1 MWPVT
6 GIFERSA
13 FSLSFQVSYFIACSS
28 FNSAFMS
35 GCKHKIRKQWT
46 NLCLNEPGVVDSQK
60 RRPSFAPGCFKAS
73 DVQREVNGVYIQ
85 FVRKSRAVTLCPV
98 SSQASWATP
107 RSNECKTLFFF
118 YATWRW
124 ANDVRKCIMKCQI
137 TDFVDNRLC
146 GYLWHFLL
154 VCLYTWQTASSLHAN
169 NLELSRNWMVDYVDS
184 LPNVGISL
192 VTHEIHLCRSNAVLL
207 KLLFFFLIHKP
218 FTFCTCYLCGPAH
231 A

>member
-46 NLCLNEPGVVDSQK
+46 NLCFNEPGVVDSQK

-73 DVQREVNGVYIQ
+73 DVQREVNDVYIQ

-98 SSQASWATP
+98 SSQTSWATP
-107 RSNECKTLFFF
+107 RSNKCKTLLFFLCHLKMGK
-118 YATWRW
+118 R
-124 ANDVRKCIMKCQI
+124 CQI
-137 TDFVDNRLC
+137 MYNEVSNYGLC
-146 GYLWHFLL
+146 GQPPLWIPLTFFARL
-154 VCLYTWQTASSLHAN
+154 SLHLAN
-169 NLELSRNWMVDYVDS
+169 SQL
-184 LPNVGISL
+184 
-192 VTHEIHLCRSNAVLL
+192 TAC
-207 KLLFFFLIHKP
+207 
-218 FTFCTCYLCGPAH
+218 
-231 A
+231 